1 MDLIFSNNEALN
13 VDLRALPRN
22 ELLTISQDAGQV
34 MLEGIRHD
42 AERQRDEHVKD
53 QIRVFIKKNLQPV
66 ATELLQMDSGKSN
79 TVDREDLLGV
89 IQRRVRLP

>member
-1 MDLIFSNNEALN
+1 M
-13 VDLRALPRN
+13 
-22 ELLTISQDAGQV
+22 
-34 MLEGIRHD
+34 
-42 AERQRDEHVKD
+42 
-53 QIRVFIKKNLQPV
+53 IKLQKNLQPV